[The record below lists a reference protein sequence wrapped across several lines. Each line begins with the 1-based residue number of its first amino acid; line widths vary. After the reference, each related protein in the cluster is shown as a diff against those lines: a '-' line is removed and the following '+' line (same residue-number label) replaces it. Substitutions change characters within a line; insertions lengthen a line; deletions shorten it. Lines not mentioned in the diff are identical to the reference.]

1 MEAYQFA
8 KSDSSNSP
16 FAMLNSEKKPL
27 CSKEP
32 QLKDKVYNYVG
43 EYDNLNI
50 KVTATYKKQ
59 FTYKKQ
65 ITNENTN
72 HFMINSEELPKGL
85 VISSLD

>member
-27 CSKEP
+27 CSKES

-59 FTYKKQ
+59 L
-65 ITNENTN
+65 TNENTN